1 MIVPRA
7 ALSLLLLVV
16 PAAAEEAPPAPAP
29 APAEEPPAAVVH
41 GKPIPRRDAF
51 EELARRRFR
60 GEDGDRMLEQFAGE
74 IVVRAE
80 QARRG
85 VVVPEEEVLARVE
98 DARRRLAD
106 RMARAGR
113 KVGDEDPLE
122 KLLKESGNSMAAFL
136 EETRYFLALERM
148 AREDLGVPGEVSE
161 AQAQLWVRDLVRRR
175 NVVTDPAALGPGAI
189 ARVGEESIPLAK
201 AGAWL
206 ARRVRTGDLLAVVHD
221 LAFGVIVETRAAEA
235 KVAAGEEEIA
245 AEYARIAREFE
256 REPGI
261 EGTGVTFE
269 RWLKDRQGL
278 SPAEYRASAPFRTRV
293 LARKV
298 VAAGISD
305 EAVRLAWEED
315 PDLWGETA
323 RVRRILI
330 RGEDKAGVFGAA
342 ARPMAEARTIADRA
356 LAEVVAGRPF
366 ETVARKYSEDAPRE
380 EARGQPLDV
389 TPKPKHFLLPE
400 TVLEAI
406 FKAKVGETIGPI
418 RAIDG
423 WHLVRIERRAAAPS
437 FEECRDRVRE
447 FLVAAGVRK
456 WRGTVKDDPAV
467 VVAKDL

>member
-1 MIVPRA
+1 MIAPRA
-7 ALSLLLLVV
+7 ALAALLLAV
-16 PAAAEEAPPAPAP
+16 PAAA
-29 APAEEPPAAVVH
+29 AEEPPVPAPVEEAPAAVVL

-60 GEDGDRMLEQFAGE
+60 GEDGDRLLEQFAGE

-122 KLLKESGNSMAAFL
+122 RLLEESGNSMAAFL

-189 ARVGEESIPLAK
+189 ARVGEESVPLAR

-245 AEYARIAREFE
+245 AEYSRIAREFE
-256 REPGI
+256 RE
-261 EGTGVTFE
+261 
-269 RWLKDRQGL
+269 
-278 SPAEYRASAPFRTRV
+278 
-293 LARKV
+293 
-298 VAAGISD
+298 
-305 EAVRLAWEED
+305 
-315 PDLWGETA
+315 
-323 RVRRILI
+323 
-330 RGEDKAGVFGAA
+330 
-342 ARPMAEARTIADRA
+342 
-356 LAEVVAGRPF
+356 
-366 ETVARKYSEDAPRE
+366 
-380 EARGQPLDV
+380 
-389 TPKPKHFLLPE
+389 
-400 TVLEAI
+400 
-406 FKAKVGETIGPI
+406 
-418 RAIDG
+418 
-423 WHLVRIERRAAAPS
+423 
-437 FEECRDRVRE
+437 
-447 FLVAAGVRK
+447 
-456 WRGTVKDDPAV
+456 
-467 VVAKDL
+467 